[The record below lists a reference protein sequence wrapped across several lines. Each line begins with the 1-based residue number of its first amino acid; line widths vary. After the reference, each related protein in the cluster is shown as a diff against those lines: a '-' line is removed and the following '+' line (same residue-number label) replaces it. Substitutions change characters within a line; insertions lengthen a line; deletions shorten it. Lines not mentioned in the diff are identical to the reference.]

1 MSRVRVILS
10 TLIPGVLPFLR
21 GRRITGGVAF
31 FTWLAVLALGAHRW
45 DRLAAFLSGPLD
57 GQIAVATLAA
67 VVLGAMVWS
76 GRETALQESEREA
89 AAWERADRQDADGK
103 KPSGAG
109 PRAPI
114 ERWGPTVRAFRRN
127 KLAVAGMIA
136 VGIFYLAALLTPLLA
151 PFDPT
156 AQAELVGGSNLPPTW
171 EHPLGTD
178 QYARDVLSRLLYGAR
193 ISLTVGF
200 VAVAISI
207 SIGTLIGSV
216 AGYVGGRIDTLLMRF
231 VDMVLSF
238 PRLVLLIA
246 VIAMLE
252 SPSIFLIIAV
262 LGLTLWP
269 SSARIVRGEVLALRE
284 REFVEAARALGFSA
298 PRILGRHVLPNA
310 LAPVIVAATLGIG
323 NTIVLEAGLS
333 FLGIGVQPPTPSWG
347 NMVADGRTRLLEA
360 WWISTFPGLAIVFV
374 VLAFNLVGDGL
385 RDALD
390 PRLRGGQG

>member
-89 AAWERADRQDADGK
+89 AAWQRADRQDADGK

-127 KLAVAGMIA
+127 KLAVAGLIA

-200 VAVAISI
+200 VAVAIFGLPSMP
-207 SIGTLIGSV
+207 
-216 AGYVGGRIDTLLMRF
+216 GRNL
-231 VDMVLSF
+231 
-238 PRLVLLIA
+238 A
-246 VIAMLE
+246 
-252 SPSIFLIIAV
+252 
-262 LGLTLWP
+262 
-269 SSARIVRGEVLALRE
+269 VRGVGYGVLAAGLLVLALTPV
-284 REFVEAARALGFSA
+284 FVFDVTRACKELIARLHGARTNWPEARRRAA
-298 PRILGRHVLPNA
+298 
-310 LAPVIVAATLGIG
+310 
-323 NTIVLEAGLS
+323 VLEGRS
-333 FLGIGVQPPTPSWG
+333 SPPPEK
-347 NMVADGRTRLLEA
+347 DGGA
-360 WWISTFPGLAIVFV
+360 P
-374 VLAFNLVGDGL
+374 
-385 RDALD
+385 
-390 PRLRGGQG
+390 PRLAERFDAIAGWLDIKAIAGHASHPDVLD